1 VTNDFYTTE
10 GVIKAGGTFQ
20 PKSGKAEKVE
30 VASVPRVAPGGAFG
44 AFIGAMRSRKP
55 EDNNCDAETA
65 HFSSALIHLAN
76 ISYRLGQQGTY
87 DKARGSIGDN
97 QEVVAALERI
107 RDNTK
112 AVGVPVDKTTYT
124 IGPVLT
130 FDPATEKFTGEHAA
144 AANKLLT
151 REYRAPF
158 VVPESV

>member
-1 VTNDFYTTE
+1 
-10 GVIKAGGTFQ
+10 
-20 PKSGKAEKVE
+20 
-30 VASVPRVAPGGAFG
+30 
-44 AFIGAMRSRKP
+44 
-55 EDNNCDAETA
+55 
-65 HFSSALIHLAN
+65 LAN

-97 QEVVAALERI
+97 QEVVASLERI

-124 IGPVLT
+124 VGPVLT
-130 FDPATEKFTGEHAA
+130 FDPATEKFTGENAA